1 MSDKNYF
8 ILQGGAEHLD
18 YFENN
23 PRYESAGVEFFWT
36 CPKRAVKGDTGFVYL
51 CAPQSRIV
59 GSVELVGE
67 PFQNVGDVFRNP
79 IMKDKYC
86 VQIGRVKYLPFRP
99 ELTMRGLRELFAADW
114 AWLRYPRGNTQIPA
128 HIVKPFLELICKN

>member
-1 MSDKNYF
+1 MGDKNYF

-36 CPKRAVKGDTGFVYL
+36 CLKQAKKGDTALIYL

-59 GSVELVGE
+59 GSVELTGE
-67 PFQNVGDVFRNP
+67 PFHNVGDMFKNP

-86 VQIGRVKYLPFRP
+86 VQIGKVKFFPFRR
-99 ELTMRGLRELFAADW
+99 ELTMRGLRELFAIDW
-114 AWLRYPRGNTQIPA
+114 AWLRYPRGNTKIPA
-128 HIVKPFLELICKN
+128 DIVQPFLELIQK